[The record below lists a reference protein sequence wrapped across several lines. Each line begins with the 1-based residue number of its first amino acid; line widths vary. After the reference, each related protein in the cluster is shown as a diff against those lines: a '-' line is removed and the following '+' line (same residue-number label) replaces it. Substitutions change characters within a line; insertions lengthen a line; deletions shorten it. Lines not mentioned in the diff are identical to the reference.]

1 MASQGRIRVGVV
13 GLGLIA
19 QAVHLPNLLT
29 LQDRFEVVAVCDVSG
44 SVAATIADQL
54 PGSPSIHVDWVAL
67 VRDPDVE
74 AVLVLTPGSHGHI
87 VEDAVRA
94 GKHVLV
100 EKPLGYSIA
109 ELERCRRASDESGAV
124 LQVAYMKAYD
134 PILPAARDAL
144 SRIGTP
150 RVVRVT
156 VMHPTDECQ
165 YEHLHVHRGADA
177 DPDRLR
183 ESQAY
188 SDARLDEALGATAP
202 GLRRLYEDVLLGSV
216 IHEMA
221 LLRALGVGLPESF
234 DFVSVD
240 PSPALDKAPEPP
252 RILAV
257 GALPGGAQLQLSWN
271 WLPDYPEYT
280 EEVVVLG
287 SAGRLTLGMPAPFL
301 AAHRAHLTV
310 QSAHGALRSVTS
322 QFEGHETGFLREL
335 RAFADSIQGGD
346 PVLSDVDGA
355 IDDIRALQALLGSAA
370 SREGLAIAG
379 EPTTHGHGAR

>member
-1 MASQGRIRVGVV
+1 MTSHGRIRVGVV

-29 LQDRFEVVAVCDVSG
+29 LQDRFEIVAVCDVSG

-54 PGSPSIHVDWVAL
+54 PGGPSAHVDWTSL
-67 VRDPDVE
+67 VHNPDVE
-74 AVLVLTPGSHGHI
+74 ALLVLTPGSHGNI
-87 VEDAVRA
+87 VEEALRA

-109 ELERCRRASDESGAV
+109 ELERCGVAADASGTV

-134 PILPAARDAL
+134 PIIPAARDAL
-144 SRIGTP
+144 DRVGIH

-165 YEHLHVHRGADA
+165 YEHVHVVRGSDA
-177 DPDRLR
+177 DPGRL
-183 ESQAY
+183 EAALAY
-188 SDARLDEALGATAP
+188 SEARLDEALGATAP

-221 LLRALGVGLPESF
+221 LLRALGLGLPESF
-234 DFVSVD
+234 DFVSVE
-240 PSPALDKAPEPP
+240 PSPTLDAPPEPP
-252 RILAV
+252 RILAI
-257 GALPGGAQLQLSWN
+257 GTLPGGAQLQLSWN

-280 EEVVVLG
+280 EEVAVLG
-287 SAGRLTLGMPAPFL
+287 SAGRLTLSMPAPFL
-301 AAHRAHLTV
+301 AAHRACLTL
-310 QSAHGALRSVTS
+310 QSAEGSLRSETT

-335 RAFADSIQGGD
+335 RAFADSIRGGD
-346 PVLSDVDGA
+346 AVLSDVVGA
-355 IDDIRALQALLGSAA
+355 VADIRALQSLVSSAA
-370 SREGLAIAG
+370 ERFGLVIDG
-379 EPTTHGHGAR
+379 EPVLSGGEQ